1 VGSNPAEC
9 AIKGYMTQSENINF
23 VFLLVVGTALLIS
36 VITSRRHSSQPL
48 LQYALVWVGIFLMLT
63 LAYSFKDRITAVILP
78 SKAIKENGHL
88 VFLKS
93 SDGHFHVDAI
103 VNGAK
108 IRFIVDTGATDLVL
122 SPEDAGKIG
131 YKLSELKYDRL
142 YVTANGMVK
151 AASIL
156 ITSIEIGGVQF
167 RDVDASINSAP
178 MQSSLLGMSFL
189 ERLEYYKFQDDQLIL
204 KY

>member
-1 VGSNPAEC
+1 
-9 AIKGYMTQSENINF
+9 MTQSENINF

-36 VITSRRHSSQPL
+36 VITSRRHSSQTL

-63 LAYSFKDRITAVILP
+63 LAYSYKDRITAVILP

-93 SDGHFHVDAI
+93 ADGHFHVDAL

-108 IRFIVDTGATDLVL
+108 INFIVDTGATDLVL
-122 SPEDAGKIG
+122 SPNDAEKIG

-142 YVTANGMVK
+142 YITANGMVK

-156 ITSIEIGGVQF
+156 ITSVEIGGIQF